1 MGKVKPVI
9 MGDEIAEEEAR
20 KKAAA
25 KRASKKA
32 EKEATKHKEDTN
44 DSPTIAEVEKV
55 TEETNKDSKKK
66 RVESKK
72 EDKYHFGRGKTYLEM
87 KKKVQKNKLYSLTE
101 AVKLVKETSFS
112 KFDGSIELHVNVVE
126 KGIRGTVALPHSTG
140 KDVRVKIADEKLIE
154 ELTKSGKVDFD
165 ILVASPDMMP
175 KLAKVAKVLG
185 PKGLM
190 PNPKTGTISPNPEKL
205 AKELASGQLQWKTE
219 AQTPIVHATLAKV
232 SFESKDI
239 EDNLSAVIKAIGKDR
254 IRSAFIKATM
264 GPAIRV
270 SL

>member
-9 MGDEIAEEEAR
+9 MGDEVAENEAR

-32 EKEATKHKEDTN
+32 EKEATKHKD
-44 DSPTIAEVEKV
+44 DSLISPTVAEIEKV
-55 TEETNKDSKKK
+55 EAEPEKDSKKK
-66 RVESKK
+66 KADPKK
-72 EDKYHFGRGKTYLEM
+72 EDRYHFGRGKTYLDM
-87 KKKVQKNKLYSLTE
+87 KSKVQKNKLYSLSD
-101 AVKLVKETSFS
+101 AVKLLKETSYS
-112 KFDGSIELHVNVVE
+112 KFDGSVELHVNVVE
-126 KGIRGTVALPHSTG
+126 KGIRGSVVLPHSTG
-140 KDVRVKIADEKLIE
+140 KDVRVRIADEKLIE

-205 AKELASGQLQWKTE
+205 AKELGSGQLQWKTE
-219 AQTPIVHATLAKV
+219 AQTPIIHLTLAKV
-232 SFESKDI
+232 SFENKNI
-239 EDNLSAVIKAIGKDR
+239 EDNLSAAFKAIGKDR

-264 GPAIRV
+264 GPSIRIAA
-270 SL
+270 

>member
-32 EKEATKHKEDTN
+32 EKEATKHKEDSLE
-44 DSPTIAEVEKV
+44 SPTLAEVEKV
-55 TEETNKDSKKK
+55 DVEAEKETKKK
-66 RVESKK
+66 KVESKK
-72 EDKYHFGRGKTYLEM
+72 EDKYHFERGKTYLEM
-87 KKKVQKNKLYSLTE
+87 KAKVQRNKQYSLTE

-112 KFDGSIELHVNVVE
+112 KFDGSVEIHVNVVE

-140 KDVRVKIADEKLIE
+140 KDIRVKIADEKLIE
-154 ELTKSGKVDFD
+154 ELTKSSKVDFD

-232 SFESKDI
+232 SFENKQI
-239 EDNLSAVIKAIGKDR
+239 EDNLSALLKAIGKDR
-254 IRSAFIKATM
+254 IRTAFIKATM
-264 GPAIRV
+264 GPAIKIAV
-270 SL
+270 

>member
-1 MGKVKPVI
+1 
-9 MGDEIAEEEAR
+9 MGDEVAESEAR
-20 KKAAA
+20 KKAAV

-32 EKEATKHKEDTN
+32 EKEATKHKEDVTESTN
-44 DSPTIAEVEKV
+44 EVEVKKA
-55 TEETNKDSKKK
+55 EIEPEKESKKK
-66 RVESKK
+66 KVELKK
-72 EDKYHFGRGKTYLEM
+72 DDKYHFGRGKIYLNM
-87 KKKVQKNKLYSLTE
+87 RSKVQKNKLYSPSD
-101 AVKLVKETSFS
+101 AVKLLKETSFS
-112 KFDGSIELHVNVVE
+112 KFDGSVELHVNVVE

-140 KDVRVKIADEKLIE
+140 KDIRVRIADEKLIE
-154 ELTKSGKVDFD
+154 ELTKSSKVDFD

-205 AKELASGQLQWKTE
+205 AKELGSGQLQWKTE

-232 SFESKDI
+232 SFENKDI
-239 EDNLSAVIKAIGKDR
+239 EDNLSAIIKAIGKDR

-264 GPAIRV
+264 SPAIKV
-270 SL
+270 QV

>member
-9 MGDEIAEEEAR
+9 MGDETAENEAR

-32 EKEATKHKEDTN
+32 EKEATKHKEDYVV
-44 DSPTIAEVEKV
+44 SPTVAEVEKIDIAP
-55 TEETNKDSKKK
+55 EKEAKKK
-66 RVESKK
+66 KSEPKK
-72 EDKYHFGRGKTYLEM
+72 EDRYHFGRGKTYLEM
-87 KKKVQKNKLYSLTE
+87 KSKVQKNKPYSLSE
-101 AVKLVKETSFS
+101 AVKLLKETSFS
-112 KFDGSIELHVNVVE
+112 KFDGSVELHVNVVE
-126 KGIRGTVALPHSTG
+126 KGIRGSVILPHSTG
-140 KDVRVKIADEKLIE
+140 KDIRVRIADEKLID

-205 AKELASGQLQWKTE
+205 AKELSSGQLQWKTE
-219 AQTPIVHATLAKV
+219 AQTPIVHLTLAKV
-232 SFESKDI
+232 SFENKKI
-239 EDNLSAVIKAIGKDR
+239 EDNLSAALKAIGKDR

-264 GPAIRV
+264 GPAIKL
-270 SL
+270 SI

>member
-1 MGKVKPVI
+1 

-32 EKEATKHKEDTN
+32 EKEATKHKDDVVE
-44 DSPTIAEVEKV
+44 SPTATEVAASAAEPEK
-55 TEETNKDSKKK
+55 ETKKK
-66 RVESKK
+66 KSEAKEAKK
-72 EDKYHFGRGKTYLEM
+72 EDRYHFARGKTYREM
-87 KKKVQKNKLYSLTE
+87 KAKVQKSKFYSLVE

-112 KFDGSIELHVNVVE
+112 KFDGSVELHVNVVE

-140 KDVRVKIADEKLIE
+140 KDVRVRIADEALID

-165 ILVASPDMMP
+165 VLVASPDMMP

-205 AKELASGQLQWKTE
+205 AKELGSGQLQWKTE
-219 AQTPIVHATLAKV
+219 AQTPIVHLTLAKV
-232 SFESKDI
+232 SFESKNI
-239 EDNLSAVIKAIGKDR
+239 EDNLSAVLKAIGKDR

-264 GPAIRV
+264 GPAIKIQV
-270 SL
+270 